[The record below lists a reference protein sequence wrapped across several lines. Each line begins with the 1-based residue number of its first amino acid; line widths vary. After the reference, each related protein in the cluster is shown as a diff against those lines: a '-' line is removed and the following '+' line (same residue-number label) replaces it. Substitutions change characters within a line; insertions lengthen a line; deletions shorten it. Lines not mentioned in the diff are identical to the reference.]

1 MKNINNEIQS
11 LYKELD
17 TISKSL
23 LSNEAKANDLRKL
36 FEKLLHQML
45 DTDPSK
51 KHISLNDLI
60 DEFIKKEQKYDLQYT
75 FHSLRKDLNPWS
87 HHTDEKLDE
96 WDLKDYA
103 ARLKNIVRIITGEKD
118 HSDEDVIKPF
128 SLNDLTLNEKQ
139 KEAVLSKSKITL
151 VNAGPG
157 TGKTHLIVGRI
168 LEGINKDN
176 NKKIFGLSFTNKAS
190 DELQHKVDNKI
201 FLSTLIQFRNNI
213 TTGTI
218 HSFALNFIQKYFE
231 FKERIFDFIVIDEA
245 ELKDIKDEFEN
256 DKECVEKYLTE
267 NKMLTFDKIISM
279 FINTMK
285 SNENFQNFIS
295 DKLNEIIVDEAQD
308 LDKEQYEILSLLYT
322 HIKDLKLFF
331 VGDQRQ
337 NIYAF
342 KGGSLNNILEFFKNE
357 TDFAMVGLG
366 HSYRC
371 PQNILYFVNHIDFN
385 DCENIQLSNAA
396 GNVGNRLT
404 IEEFSD
410 KEDEANWIAKLI
422 KQKKDDGVK
431 LNEIA
436 IIWSNTF
443 YFKEILEALNAYGIS
458 FKVFGGQYFINP
470 HMRLLRLVLNLISTN
485 NGYALKAI
493 QTFMIGED
501 LEGKDIQEVMIQ
513 LAGMDP
519 SKYKSHR
526 NLYHILKF
534 IKEKQIAEQTPLD
547 AVNDFIAFISKEK
560 IFDEKVLELYY
571 SFKMIIENDLTLDNY
586 DKLKLA
592 FTPNHPDFAQFYSRS
607 DEIVPCE
614 NEDDGNFVT
623 VTTVHSA
630 KGLEW
635 DNVIIPGMSQ
645 ESFPRWFKDED
656 ERKKEFPNEVKKF
669 YVACSRSKQNLYF
682 TRPKKMEVYSKKWN
696 RYYTFDKSISEF
708 VAKLK

>member
-1 MKNINNEIQS
+1 MENSQN
-11 LYKELD
+11 LYNELD
-17 TISKSL
+17 TISRSL

-45 DTDPSK
+45 GTDPSE
-51 KHISLNDLI
+51 KHISLNNLI
-60 DEFIKKEQKYDLQYT
+60 DEFVKKEQKYDLQYI
-75 FHSLRKDLNPWS
+75 FHNLRKDLNPWS

-96 WDLKDYA
+96 WDLQDYI
-103 ARLKNIVRIITGEKD
+103 ARFKNIVRLITGEKD
-118 HSDEDVIKPF
+118 HNNEDTIKLF
-128 SLNDLTLNEKQ
+128 ALDDLTLNEKQ
-139 KEAVLSKSKITL
+139 KKAVLSKTKITL

-157 TGKTHLIVGRI
+157 TGKTHLIVARI

-201 FLSTLIQFRNNI
+201 FSSTLIQFRDNI

-218 HSFALNFIQKYFE
+218 HSFALNFIQQYFE
-231 FKERIFDFIVIDEA
+231 FKGKVFEYIVIDEA
-245 ELKDIKDEFEN
+245 ELKDIKDEFGNSDER
-256 DKECVEKYLTE
+256 VEKYLTE
-267 NKMLTFDKIISM
+267 NKMLTFNKIISM

-285 SNENFQNFIS
+285 NNENFQNFMS
-295 DKLNEIIVDEAQD
+295 NKLNEIIVDEAQD

-322 HIKDLKLFF
+322 HIQDLKLFF

-342 KGGSLNNILEFFKNE
+342 KGGSLNNILEYFKEE
-357 TDFAMVGLG
+357 TDFAMVALG

-371 PQNILYFVNHIDFN
+371 PQNVLSFVNHIDFN
-385 DCENIQLSNAA
+385 DCENIQLANAA
-396 GNVGNRLT
+396 GNEGNQLT
-404 IEEFSD
+404 IEEFPD

-431 LNEIA
+431 LNDIA

-443 YFKEILEALNAYGIS
+443 YFKEILEALNAYSIS

-470 HMRLLRLVLNLISTN
+470 HIRLLRLVLNLISTN
-485 NGYALKAI
+485 NSYALKAI

-519 SKYKSHR
+519 SKYINHR

-534 IKEKQIAEQTPLD
+534 IKEKQTAEQTTLD
-547 AVNDFIAFISKEK
+547 VVNDFITFMNKEK

-592 FTPNHPDFAQFYSRS
+592 FTPNHPNFAQFYSRS

-614 NEDDGNFVT
+614 NEDESDFVT

-635 DNVIIPGMSQ
+635 DNVIIPGMAQ
-645 ESFPRWFKDED
+645 DSFPRWFPNED
-656 ERKKEFPNEVKKF
+656 ERKKELPNEVKKF
-669 YVACSRSKQNLYF
+669 YVACTRSKENLYL
-682 TRPKKMEVYSKKWN
+682 TRPKSVTIKSKKN
-696 RYYTFDKSISEF
+696 GQYYTFDRNISEF

>member
-1 MKNINNEIQS
+1 MKNSQN

-17 TISKSL
+17 TMSKSL

-45 DTDPSK
+45 GTDPSK

-60 DEFIKKEQKYDLQYT
+60 DEFVKKEQKYDLQYI
-75 FHSLRKDLNPWS
+75 FHNLRKDLNPWS

-96 WDLKDYA
+96 CDFQDYT
-103 ARLKNIVRIITGEKD
+103 ARFKNIVRLITGEKD
-118 HSDEDVIKPF
+118 HNNEDTIKPF
-128 SLNDLTLNEKQ
+128 TLNDLTLNKKQ
-139 KEAVLSKSKITL
+139 KEAVLSKTKITL

-176 NKKIFGLSFTNKAS
+176 DKKIFGLSFTNKAS

-201 FLSTLIQFRNNI
+201 FSSTLIQFRDNI

-218 HSFALNFIQKYFE
+218 HSFALNFIQQYFE
-231 FKERIFDFIVIDEA
+231 FKGMVFDYIVIDEA
-245 ELKDIKDEFEN
+245 ELKDIKDEFGNGAER
-256 DKECVEKYLTE
+256 VEKYLTE
-267 NKMLTFDKIISM
+267 NKILTFEKIISM

-285 SNENFQNFIS
+285 NNENFQSFMS
-295 DKLNEIIVDEAQD
+295 DKLDEVIIDEAQD
-308 LDKEQYEILSLLYT
+308 LDKEQYKILSLLYT

-342 KGGSLNNILEFFKNE
+342 KGGSLNNILEYFKDENN
-357 TDFAMVGLG
+357 FSIVKLG

-371 PQNILYFVNHIDFN
+371 PQDILSFVNHIEFD
-385 DCENIQLSNAA
+385 DCENIELANA
-396 GNVGNRLT
+396 VGNEGNSLV

-422 KQKKDDGVK
+422 KHKKENGIK
-431 LNEIA
+431 LSEVA

-443 YFKEILEALNAYGIS
+443 YFREILEALNAFGIS

-470 HMRLLRLVLNLISTN
+470 HIRLIRLILNLISTN
-485 NGYALKAI
+485 NSYALKAI
-493 QTFMIGED
+493 QTFFIGEEI
-501 LEGKDIQEVMIQ
+501 EGKTIEEVMVP
-513 LAGMDP
+513 LSGLDP
-519 SKYKSHR
+519 VKYKNYR
-526 NLYHILKF
+526 KLYHILKF
-534 IKEKQIAEQTPLD
+534 LKEKKMEKLPPLD
-547 AVNDFIAFISKEK
+547 VVQDFITLVTKEE
-560 IFDEKVLELYY
+560 IFDQKVLELFY

-592 FTPNHPDFAQFYSRS
+592 FTPNHPEFVQFYSRS

-614 NEDDGNFVT
+614 LEDESNYVT

-635 DNVIIPGMSQ
+635 DNVIIPGMAQ
-645 ESFPRWFKDED
+645 DSFPRWFPNDD
-656 ERKKEFPNEVKKF
+656 ERQKELENEKKKF
-669 YVACSRSKQNLYF
+669 YVACTRSKKNLYL
-682 TRPKKMEVYSKKWN
+682 TRAKSVTIKSKKN
-696 RYYTFDKSISEF
+696 GKYYTFDRGISEF
-708 VAKLK
+708 IARLK